1 MDFQGIGSGRGG
13 SNVGRQTESYGLTFM
28 RELGNMPEG
37 NDDPFVDIVIS
48 RFDPERVAVRVDSLR
63 PCKVTATVPAGGV
76 G

>member
-1 MDFQGIGSGRGG
+1 
-13 SNVGRQTESYGLTFM
+13 
-28 RELGNMPEG
+28 MPAG